1 MILWFISKFNFINL
15 SITFISF
22 DVEWY
27 YGSSVVINQ
36 DLPSINY
43 AS

>member
-22 DVEWY
+22 EVEWY
-27 YGSSVVINQ
+27 YGSSVINQ
-36 DLPSINY
+36 DLPSINN